1 MKTLLVVTH
10 PRRASL
16 TFAVATLLARELD
29 SCGSSVEWA
38 DLVREGFDPVLPP
51 EDEPDWGDPD
61 KRYSAAVRAEMARI
75 ERNDATLL
83 VFPVWWWSMPALL
96 KGWIDR
102 VWNNGWAY
110 GGRFYPHRRVWMV
123 GIAGVSAED
132 YAKRGYDAAMRTQ
145 LDLGV
150 LGYCDIADRR
160 LELLYGSLE
169 GEAQVK
175 EVLARAAVIGRQ
187 FACS

>member
-1 MKTLLVVTH
+1 LNTLLVVAH

-16 TFAVATLLARELD
+16 TFTVATVLARELER
-29 SCGSSVEWA
+29 CGSRVEWA
-38 DLVREGFDPVLPP
+38 DLVREGFDPVLAP
-51 EDEPDWGDPD
+51 EDEPDWGHPD
-61 KRYSAAVRAEMARI
+61 KRYSAAVHAEMARI

-110 GGRFYPHRRVWMV
+110 GGRSYPHRRVWMV

-132 YAKRGYDAAMRTQ
+132 YGKHGYDAAMRTQ

-150 LGYCDIADRR
+150 LGYCEIPDRR

-169 GEAQVK
+169 GAAPVK
-175 EVLARAAVIGRQ
+175 EVLGRAAAIARQ
-187 FACS
+187 FAGS